1 MVKKCWINA
10 LLALAFVQFSTAAL
24 FAQEPASNP
33 PNTPIAPEAP
43 SQPPGGNR
51 VFDVLPNYRTINESD
66 VKGPLTNRQK
76 LTIASKDSFDYP
88 LVLLAGAL
96 AGIGQWA
103 DQDPS
108 YGQGM
113 AGFGKRL
120 ASGYAD
126 QALGNMMTE
135 GFFSV
140 LLHEDPRY
148 YRRGTGTTLSRT
160 NYAFTRIFV
169 THADSGVTRFNYA
182 EWGGNAAATAISN
195 SYNRDGR
202 TAQDN
207 ALKLIEQCAIDGI
220 GQVLKEFWPDIKE
233 KFFKGHKSS
242 EPGH

>member
-10 LLALAFVQFSTAAL
+10 LLALAFVQLFSPAL
-24 FAQEPASNP
+24 FAQEPASNTPPTP
-33 PNTPIAPEAP
+33 PNPPEAA

-103 DQDPS
+103 DQNPS

-113 AGFGKRL
+113 AGFGKLL

-135 GFFSV
+135 GFFCR
-140 LLHEDPRY
+140 P
-148 YRRGTGTTLSRT
+148 
-160 NYAFTRIFV
+160 
-169 THADSGVTRFNYA
+169 
-182 EWGGNAAATAISN
+182 
-195 SYNRDGR
+195 
-202 TAQDN
+202 
-207 ALKLIEQCAIDGI
+207 
-220 GQVLKEFWPDIKE
+220 
-233 KFFKGHKSS
+233 SS
-242 EPGH
+242 